1 MKARNHPKQLRK
13 FSCVLNTKGL
23 HAGEHQYI
31 GISVYHKEFV
41 KGIKKPF
48 TNSTF

>member
-1 MKARNHPKQLRK
+1 MNRKNTLRQLKK

-31 GISVYHKEFV
+31 GISVHHKEFIEEIR
-41 KGIKKPF
+41 KL
-48 TNSTF
+48 TDNT